1 MEIDKLLFEK
11 SLEIIGIG
19 SAKKIIK
26 VTDKT
31 LDFFKSIGLSAE
43 LIDFLKEFSFM
54 QGIDFD
60 GIYFSRVNDIRSE
73 NLEEINK
80 EIFKY
85 NLLIVGSGMNGDPIV
100 LNFKT
105 MKMGYVFHDELW
117 ESETIEDFDAIY
129 IDLGLSLGKFYY
141 KKVTEENFPVDAYE
155 AEEYISNLKN

>member
-11 SLEIIGIG
+11 SLDIIGVG
-19 SAKKIIK
+19 STKKIIK
-26 VTDKT
+26 VTDKS

-43 LIDFLKEFSFM
+43 LIHFLKEFSFM
-54 QGIDFD
+54 QGMDFD
-60 GIYFSRVNDIRSE
+60 GIHFSRVNDIRSE

-85 NLLIVGSGMNGDPIV
+85 NLLIIGSGMNGDPIV

-117 ESETIEDFDAIY
+117 EGDTIEDLDAIY
-129 IDLGLSLGKFYY
+129 IDLSLSLGEFYY
-141 KKVTEENFPVDAYE
+141 KKVTEEDFPIDAYE
-155 AEEYISNLKN
+155 AEEYMGNLKK